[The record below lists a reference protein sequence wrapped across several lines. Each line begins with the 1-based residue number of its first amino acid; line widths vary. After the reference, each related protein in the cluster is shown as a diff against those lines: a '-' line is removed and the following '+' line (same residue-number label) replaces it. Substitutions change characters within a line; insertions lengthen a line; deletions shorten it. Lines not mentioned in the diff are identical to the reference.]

1 MFERGE
7 SSRTRQEEPREIAV
21 DIITEAYATIP
32 GYEMPPILRDETP
45 EEQQGE
51 YRDIQMVATQ
61 ARAVE
66 PHVEV
71 EVREDQAA
79 TPAESDPDEE

>member
-32 GYEMPPILRDETP
+32 GYEMPPILRDDTP
-45 EEQQGE
+45 EEQ
-51 YRDIQMVATQ
+51 
-61 ARAVE
+61 
-66 PHVEV
+66 
-71 EVREDQAA
+71 
-79 TPAESDPDEE
+79 